1 MGWLA
6 DFLIANKF
14 WLQVGALIAV
24 ILGTSLQ
31 FVLSRVDVREAQQ
44 AQQETRKSYQ
54 EVLSRL
60 EVLQNREGTRLYLE
74 DLRVEALKK
83 HLKGRQLTELESLL
97 ADFSQAFQR
106 KDVEALN
113 KTISAVL
120 KIIPTDPFF
129 RVFKYVA
136 NDRNLNLIF
145 SGELKTVQVIRWDWL
160 VEGDEKTELR
170 LHTFD
175 EAGNPL
181 TLGPFTNNA
190 MSVLNAP
197 LGKSVKIEVRSTG
210 TGRFEYYPRSFRIGW
225 AVLHKQKDGSWQPLE
240 NYAEYDPFFR
250 VGLGGYVE
258 S

>member
-1 MGWLA
+1 MSWPA
-6 DFLIANKF
+6 DFLVANKF
-14 WLQVGALIAV
+14 WLQVGALVAV
-24 ILGTSLQ
+24 ILGASLQ

-54 EVLSRL
+54 ELLSRL
-60 EVLQNREGTRLYLE
+60 EVLQNQEGTRLYLE

-83 HLKGRQLTELESLL
+83 HLKERQLTDLESLL
-97 ADFSQAFQR
+97 ADFSQAFQE
-106 KDVEALN
+106 KDVARLE
-113 KTISAVL
+113 KTIDAIL
-120 KIIPTDPFF
+120 KIMPTDPFF

-136 NDRNLNLIF
+136 TDRNLKLIF

-160 VEGDEKTELR
+160 VEGNEKAELR
-170 LHTFD
+170 LRTVD
-175 EAGNPL
+175 EVGNL
-181 TLGPFTNNA
+181 MILGPFTNNA

-197 LGKSVKIEVRSTG
+197 LGRSVQIEVRSTG

-240 NYAEYDPFFR
+240 NYAEYDAFFR